1 MLAYLGIQMTF
12 NSKDDTVTMSQPFL
26 IEQILDLLGDAVKDT
41 NIKDT
46 PAVYKEFLTKDEDGP
61 ERK

>member
-1 MLAYLGIQMTF
+1 MTF